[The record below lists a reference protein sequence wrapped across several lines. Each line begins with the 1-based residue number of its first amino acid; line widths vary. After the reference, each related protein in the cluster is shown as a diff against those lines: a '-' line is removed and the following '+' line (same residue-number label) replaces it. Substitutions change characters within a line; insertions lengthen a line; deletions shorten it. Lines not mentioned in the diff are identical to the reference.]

1 MSITTLD
8 EAMAAMFGFTGER
21 QPGRVSL
28 QIMAEAMPLLDDPHK
43 DLSVVHITGTS
54 GKTSTSYYVR
64 ALLEASGFRTGL
76 TVSPHIIEFNERVQ
90 IAGAPL
96 RAESFCGYVEQ
107 LLRRLAPM
115 RGRMTYFELVICL
128 AVWVFACERVDY
140 AVIEVGIGGLRDA
153 TNIVNR
159 PDKVAVIGPVGLDHT
174 EKLGGTIAE
183 IAAQKAGIIPPGG
196 VAFVARQADEALDV
210 IARRADQLGA
220 EVRLVEPSELA
231 DPDVPV
237 FQRGNWSLA
246 LAAVAHLAE
255 RDGFAMPDRDDLLA
269 LERVTPPARYE
280 WFTVPP
286 HRVLL
291 DGAHNPQKMAGLV
304 AAMTAQG
311 IGPLPALATLS
322 TAPHDKIIETVAV
335 MAPVVSRLIVPE
347 FQLGHAD
354 KVKQSISPEELAEAA
369 KYCRVPVEIVS
380 NLPTALEALLSDP
393 APDLLVTG
401 SLYLAALVR
410 PWLAQWQDC
419 PQPVH

>member
-1 MSITTLD
+1 
-8 EAMAAMFGFTGER
+8 MAAMFAFTGER

-28 QIMAEAMPLLDDPHK
+28 QIMAEAMPLLDNPHK
-43 DLSVVHITGTS
+43 DLSVVHVTGTS

-90 IAGAPL
+90 IAGVPL
-96 RAESFCGYVEQ
+96 GAESFCGYVERM
-107 LLRRLAPM
+107 LFRLTPM
-115 RGRMTYFELVICL
+115 RGRMTYFELVVCL
-128 AVWVFACERVDY
+128 AVWVFACEQVDY

-174 EKLGGTIAE
+174 EKLGGTVAE
-183 IAAQKAGIIPPGG
+183 IAAQKAGIIPAGG

-210 IARRADQLGA
+210 IRRRADQLGA
-220 EVRLVEPSELA
+220 EARVVDQSVLS
-231 DPDVPV
+231 DPNVPI
-237 FQRGNWSLA
+237 FQRGNWALA
-246 LAAVAHLAE
+246 LAAVGHLAE
-255 RDGFAMPDRDDLLA
+255 RDGFAMPDPISLLA

-280 WFTVPP
+280 WFAARG

-304 AAMTAQG
+304 AAMAAQG

-322 TAPHDKIIETVAV
+322 TAPHDKIVETVAV
-335 MAPVVSRLIVPE
+335 MAPAVCRLIIPE
-347 FQLGHAD
+347 FQLGTAV
-354 KVKQSISPEELAEAA
+354 KAKQSVPPEELAEAA
-369 KYCRVPVEIVS
+369 KYCRIPVEIVPD
-380 NLPTALEALLSDP
+380 LPTALEALLSDD